1 MKLKKIEKVKNTLK
15 VEVQGEDHTL
25 LNIIREKA
33 WTSGAT
39 QASYMIRHPYLSE
52 PTISITAPDPK
63 KVLLAAAQQVATDA
77 AAFQRAF
84 TLALKR

>member
-1 MKLKKIEKVKNTLK
+1 MKLKKIKKAKNTLR

-25 LNIIREKA
+25 LNVLREKA
-33 WTSGAT
+33 WTAGAT

-52 PTISITAPDPK
+52 PTISIIAADPK
-63 KVLLAAAQQVATDA
+63 KVLVAAAQHVATDA

-84 TLALKR
+84 AAALKR